1 MIIVNEII
9 QFELIPEKAP
19 RITKKASRYDP
30 IIDQFLNKDVDSVR
44 VNTKDMESKKLAIAL
59 RSRVRAREMID
70 EIQITQRGN
79 DVYLVKTKK

>member
-30 IIDQFLNKDVDSVR
+30 IIDQFLDKDVESVR
-44 VNTKDMESKKLAIAL
+44 VNTKDMESRKLAIAL
-59 RSRVRAREMID
+59 RSRVRARNMMNA
-70 EIQITQRGN
+70 IQVTQRGN
-79 DVYLVKTKK
+79 DVYLVKTMK